1 MSKVLL
7 VGSGAREVAIAR
19 KIKESSRLVS
29 LFCLSPS
36 INPHINVLCEKYF
49 MSPLSE
55 NQTIVAVAKKLAIDF
70 AIIGPENPLE
80 NGLVDALEE
89 EGFPCVAPKKDVAR
103 IETSKSFARNILD
116 RCSPEKNPKR
126 KEFSSLE
133 GVERFLQ
140 KLGGSYVVKYDGL
153 MGGKGVKVSGEHLF
167 SSEEA
172 LEYCKKIINMG
183 GTFLVEE
190 KLVGEEFSLMSFC
203 DGKSCAHMPAVQ
215 DHKRAFEGDVGPNT
229 GGMGTYSFPNHSLPF
244 LSKKDIGDAQ
254 KTNEKVA
261 KELYRTTGTRFKGF
275 LYGGFM
281 ATKGGIKVIEYNARL
296 GDPEAM
302 NVLSLLKTDFFDICN
317 HILDGSLKNIDVK
330 FEPQATVCK
339 YAVPNGYPDS
349 PEKGFAVSIE
359 NVDIDSLFF
368 AAVKEDE
375 NKIIATGSRTV
386 ACVGVDKEVSGA
398 EQKAEAGISRVVGN
412 LFHRKDI
419 GTAAL
424 IQKRIE
430 NMKKVRQ

>member
-1 MSKVLL
+1 MSNVLL

-19 KIKESSRLVS
+19 KIKESSRPVS

-36 INPHINVLCEKYF
+36 INPHISVLCEKYF
-49 MSPLSE
+49 TVPLSE
-55 NQTIVAVAKKLAIDF
+55 NQTIAGVAKKLNIDF

-80 NGLVDALEE
+80 NGLVDTLEK
-89 EGFPCVAPKKDVAR
+89 EGIPSVAPKKDVAR

-116 RCSPEKNPKR
+116 RCSPEKNPQR

-133 GVERFLQ
+133 GVEEFLQ
-140 KLGGSYVVKYDGL
+140 KLGGNYVVKYDGL

-167 SSEEA
+167 SSEET
-172 LEYCKKIINMG
+172 LGYCKKIIGMG
-183 GTFLVEE
+183 GIFLVEE

-203 DGKSCAHMPAVQ
+203 DGQNCAHMPVVQ
-215 DHKRAFEGDVGPNT
+215 DHKRAFEGDIGPNT
-229 GGMGTYSFPNHSLPF
+229 GGMGTYSFANHSLPC
-244 LSKKDIGDAQ
+244 LSEKDVSDAQ
-254 KTNEKVA
+254 KTNERVA
-261 KELYRTTGTRFKGF
+261 KELYRTTGTKFKGF

-281 ATKGGIKVIEYNARL
+281 ATKNGIKVIEYNARL

-317 HILDGSLKNIDVK
+317 HIIGGSLKSVDVK
-330 FEPQATVCK
+330 FEPHATVCK
-339 YAVPNGYPDS
+339 YAVPKGYPDN

-359 NVDIDSLFF
+359 SVDADSLFF
-368 AAVKEDE
+368 AAVKEDK
-375 NKIIATGSRTV
+375 NKIVATGSRTV
-386 ACVGVDKEVSGA
+386 ACVGIDKEISGA
-398 EQKAEAGISRVVGN
+398 EQKAEAGISRVIGN
-412 LFHRKDI
+412 VFHRKDI
-419 GTAAL
+419 GTATL